1 MLFCVQSVDDVL
13 VLVALFRNM
22 GGLKY
27 FCYFLQTL
35 I

>member
-1 MLFCVQSVDDVL
+1 MLFCVQSVDGVL

-22 GGLKY
+22 GGVEI
-27 FCYFLQTL
+27 FCHFLQTL

>member
-1 MLFCVQSVDDVL
+1 MLFCVQCVDDVL

-27 FCYFLQTL
+27 FAIFYRL
-35 I
+35 